1 MPISFHYDR
10 GKKILYGTMT
20 GRITEDEFQASL
32 QEILQ
37 SDQFPPD
44 TRTLWDLRELDFSTI
59 DSLMEKR
66 LINIRR
72 KYPERGRARLAFIV
86 AGDLAFGMGRMYEI
100 LSEDLPQ
107 EIKIFKK
114 YSEGEN
120 WLLDQ

>member
-1 MPISFHYDR
+1 MPISFYYDR
-10 GKKILYGTMT
+10 EKEALYGTMT
-20 GRITEDEFQASL
+20 GQITEDEFQASL

-44 TRTLWDLRELDFSTI
+44 TRTLWDLRELDFKTI

-72 KYPERGRARLAFIV
+72 EYPERGRARLAFIV

-107 EIKIFKK
+107 EIRIFRK

-120 WLLDQ
+120 WLLGQ

>member
-1 MPISFHYDR
+1 
-10 GKKILYGTMT
+10 MT
-20 GRITEDEFQASL
+20 EEEFQTSL

-37 SDQFPPD
+37 SAQFPPD

-66 LINIRR
+66 FITIRR
-72 KYPERGRARLAFIV
+72 EYPERGRARLAFIV
-86 AGDLAFGMGRMYEI
+86 AGDLAFGMGRMYEM

-107 EIKIFKK
+107 TIRTFRK

-120 WLLDQ
+120 WLLGR

>member
-10 GKKILYGTMT
+10 GKKIIYGTMT
-20 GRITEDEFQASL
+20 GQITEDEFQASL

-37 SDQFPPD
+37 SEHFPPE

-59 DSLMEKR
+59 DTLLEKR

-72 KYPERGRARLAFIV
+72 KYPERGRARIAFIV
-86 AGDLAFGMGRMYEI
+86 ASDLGFGMGRMYEI

-107 EIKIFKK
+107 TIRTFRN
-114 YSEGEN
+114 YSEGED
-120 WLLDQ
+120 WLLGQ

>member
-1 MPISFHYDR
+1 MPITIRYDR
-10 GKKILYGTMT
+10 EKKVLYGTMT
-20 GRITEDEFQASL
+20 GQVTEDEFQASL
-32 QEILQ
+32 LEILQ

-44 TRTLWDLRELDFSTI
+44 TRTLWDLRELDFRTI

-72 KYPERGRARLAFIV
+72 RYPERGRARLAFIV

-107 EIKIFKK
+107 EIRLFRK

-120 WLLDQ
+120 WLLGQ